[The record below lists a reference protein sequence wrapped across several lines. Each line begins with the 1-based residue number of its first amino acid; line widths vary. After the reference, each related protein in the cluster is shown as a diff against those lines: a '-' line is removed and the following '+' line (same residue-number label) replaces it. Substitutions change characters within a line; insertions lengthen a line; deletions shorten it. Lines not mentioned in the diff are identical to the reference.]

1 MKCLKPILLQK
12 NVDRS
17 LYPDGLEVPCG
28 KCLACRITKRR
39 EWSLRMFHEL
49 HYHKD
54 SSFVTLTYDDC
65 NIPHSGSLI
74 KSDLQ
79 KFFKRLRKI
88 SPNKIKYFACGEY
101 GRKTHRPHYHTIIFG
116 LGLKPEHKTLVMRS
130 WNKCDWSND
139 AIRDGSFG
147 LVEPASINYVSGYI
161 DDKLDGDLAHEV
173 YTLSGREPVFRLSSN
188 GIGADYADEFADDI
202 ERNMYITQYG
212 IKMSLPRYYMKRLG
226 LKADADHR
234 DDYDIELTSHRT
246 GISNKFMDLYKA
258 SDESIF
264 SYVDKEQ
271 AVRRQNERILKQR
284 IEMKHSKL

>member
-79 KFFKRLRKI
+79 KILNAFV
-88 SPNKIKYFACGEY
+88 KY
-101 GRKTHRPHYHTIIFG
+101 
-116 LGLKPEHKTLVMRS
+116 
-130 WNKCDWSND
+130 
-139 AIRDGSFG
+139 
-147 LVEPASINYVSGYI
+147 
-161 DDKLDGDLAHEV
+161 
-173 YTLSGREPVFRLSSN
+173 
-188 GIGADYADEFADDI
+188 
-202 ERNMYITQYG
+202 
-212 IKMSLPRYYMKRLG
+212 
-226 LKADADHR
+226 
-234 DDYDIELTSHRT
+234 HRT
-246 GISNKFMDLYKA
+246 KLNILLVVNMVVRLIDL
-258 SDESIF
+258 II
-264 SYVDKEQ
+264 
-271 AVRRQNERILKQR
+271 IL
-284 IEMKHSKL
+284 